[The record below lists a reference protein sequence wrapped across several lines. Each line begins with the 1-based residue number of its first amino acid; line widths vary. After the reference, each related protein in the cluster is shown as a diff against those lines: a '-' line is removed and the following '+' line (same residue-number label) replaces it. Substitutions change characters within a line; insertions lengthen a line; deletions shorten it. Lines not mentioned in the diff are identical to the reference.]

1 MMLPWPGSMP
11 VRVPVRVLAGILI
24 AGVLANFLFYRFD
37 QQDVADAGSGW
48 QPPQKQDAAVLLFE
62 RASLADFVGVAT
74 IGDAGTDVVRGRN
87 APDSTRRLVYAGV
100 TYRLTGL
107 VVSGARSAAT
117 LVSDAS
123 EPLRVLV
130 GGQLPGGETIK
141 AITLNEILI
150 INAEGREE
158 SVKIYE

>member
-1 MMLPWPGSMP
+1 MIFPWPDSM
-11 VRVPVRVLAGILI
+11 PVRVLAGILV

-37 QQDVADAGSGW
+37 EQDVAEAGSGW
-48 QPPQKQDAAVLLFE
+48 QPPQRQDTAARLLE
-62 RASLADFVGVAT
+62 RALLGDFIGVVTGGDDGADVAL
-74 IGDAGTDVVRGRN
+74 GRN
-87 APDSTRRLVYAGV
+87 ATESARRLVYAGV

-141 AITLNEILI
+141 AITLNEIVI